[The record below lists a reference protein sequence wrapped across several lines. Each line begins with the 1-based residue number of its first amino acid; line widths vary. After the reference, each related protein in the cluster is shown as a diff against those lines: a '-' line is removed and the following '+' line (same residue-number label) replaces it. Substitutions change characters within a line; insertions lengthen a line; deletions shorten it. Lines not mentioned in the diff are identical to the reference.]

1 MKATLPGIDSSCCQ
15 VCKRK
20 KYDDNKLQQNAM
32 KKLQE
37 QLGCPSLRDKKDT
50 MMS

>member
-1 MKATLPGIDSSCCQ
+1 MKVTLPGIDSSCCQ

-20 KYDDNKLQQNAM
+20 KCDDNKLQQNAM

-37 QLGCPSLRDKKDT
+37 QLGCPPLRDKKDT
-50 MMS
+50 MMT